1 MCILSEYCL
10 ELHAEMLIW
19 RPLFA
24 GERFLFDYE
33 DPGTGSF
40 TPGYAITLRMK
51 NHRHCDCLRSSPVV
65 YVAEHVPSRRRSWP
79 MNDAFTVPSARH
91 QLLVRVF
98 WRAIKRLK
106 SWIWRRRFKYHT
118 VILSDLRV
126 RTMWKSVEK
135 ETHSYQRT
143 VALPPGAL
151 AILSRTGK

>member
-1 MCILSEYCL
+1 
-10 ELHAEMLIW
+10 MLIW

-24 GERFLFDYE
+24 GERFLFDCE

-91 QLLVRVF
+91 FLLANPILEPVVGEGFLARKKEIKELDLAAKIRVSYGYII
-98 WRAIKRLK
+98 RPE
-106 SWIWRRRFKYHT
+106 SEN
-118 VILSDLRV
+118 D
-126 RTMWKSVEK
+126 VEK
-135 ETHSYQRT
+135 R
-143 VALPPGAL
+143 
-151 AILSRTGK
+151 